1 MTRSIVVQTEL
12 RDPSA
17 AGAALGAEIAAALAP
32 ATQSDALMLF
42 ASPSYSFA
50 PLLESL
56 TDACHPKVLVGC
68 SSAGEFTNEKN
79 LSAAACAVA
88 IVSNQMLFSAGV
100 AEDVTADRNLS
111 ARRLINGFAGLNSNT
126 FEYRSA
132 LVLSDVLAGYTED
145 LLEQLT
151 LLTGGRY
158 QIFGGGAGD
167 DERFQRTH
175 VFFGTRVLT
184 NAAVA
189 LEILS
194 TKPVG
199 IGVSHGWL
207 PAGAA
212 MRVTEA
218 DGMRVVGLN
227 AIPAVE
233 MFAEHAE
240 STGQSFDRG
249 NPVPFFLHNVLGIE
263 TGGGYKLR
271 VPLGID
277 ATGAVLCAAEIPAG
291 SLVRIMQTSHTSAS
305 GAASSAARAALGQ
318 LQGNAA
324 SAALFFD
331 CAATRLRMGREFGL
345 ELDAVTEALQPA
357 QYAGCNTYGQ
367 MARVTG
373 QFSGFHNCTAVV
385 CVFPE

>member
-1 MTRSIVVQTEL
+1 MTRAIVVQTEL
-12 RDPSA
+12 RDASA
-17 AGAALGAEIAAALAP
+17 AGAALGSEIAAAVGP
-32 ATQSDALMLF
+32 GKQPDAVMLF

-50 PLLESL
+50 PLLASL
-56 TDACHPKVLVGC
+56 THACQPKVLVGC
-68 SSAGEFTNEKN
+68 SSAGEFTNARN
-79 LSAAACAVA
+79 LNAAACGVA
-88 IVSNQMLFSAGV
+88 LVSDEMVFSAGV
-100 AEDVTADRNLS
+100 AENVTADRRLS
-111 ARRLINGFAGLNSNT
+111 AQRLIGGFTGLASNA
-126 FEYRSA
+126 FEYRSV
-132 LVLSDVLAGYTED
+132 LVLSDVLAGYTEE

-151 LLTGGRY
+151 LITGGRY

-194 TKPVG
+194 KKPVG
-199 IGVSHGWL
+199 IGVSHGWH

-218 DGMRVVGLN
+218 DGLRLVSLN
-227 AIPAVE
+227 AIPAAE
-233 MFAEHAE
+233 IFAEHAE
-240 STGQSFDRG
+240 LTGQAFDRE
-249 NPVPFFLHNVLGIE
+249 NAVPFFLHNVLGIE
-263 TGGGYKLR
+263 TGGGFKLR

-277 ATGAVLCAAEIPAG
+277 AKGAVLCAAEIPTG
-291 SLVRIMQTSHTSAS
+291 SLVRIMQTSHQSAS
-305 GAASSAARAALGQ
+305 GAASSAVRAAMGQ
-318 LQGNAA
+318 LQGHAA
-324 SAALFFD
+324 SGALFFD

-345 ELDAVTEALQPA
+345 ELDAVTEALRPA
-357 QYAGCNTYGQ
+357 HYAGCNTYGQ
-367 MARVTG
+367 LARVTG